1 LNEYYLTVDSKQHK
15 LTICTYFNQ
24 DSQYSTE
31 LQSAKLTNHSRLP
44 SILLEIITMKTSQL
58 LATVLMTAG
67 ALVSFSSMASAG
79 EGGAAGSVSVIMGGG
94 AITNLSAAA
103 AVGKLN
109 AAAVTHAG
117 TSETFA
123 SAYGS
128 AGVITVT
135 NAGMV
140 SVGYVGAVDTTIGTA
155 QANTLAPA
163 TLATIKATTG
173 EVTIP

>member
-1 LNEYYLTVDSKQHK
+1 
-15 LTICTYFNQ
+15 
-24 DSQYSTE
+24 
-31 LQSAKLTNHSRLP
+31 
-44 SILLEIITMKTSQL
+44 
-58 LATVLMTAG
+58 MTAG

-79 EGGAAGSVSVIMGGG
+79 EGGAAGSVSVIMTGSGTTA

-117 TSETFA
+117 TSETYA

-128 AGVITVT
+128 AGIITVT
-135 NAGMV
+135 NAGQA
-140 SVGYVGAVDTTIGTA
+140 SVGYVGAADTTLGTA

-163 TLATIKATTG
+163 TLATINATTG
-173 EVTIP
+173 IVTIP

>member
-1 LNEYYLTVDSKQHK
+1 
-15 LTICTYFNQ
+15 
-24 DSQYSTE
+24 
-31 LQSAKLTNHSRLP
+31 
-44 SILLEIITMKTSQL
+44 MKTAQL

-79 EGGAAGSVSVIMGGG
+79 EGGAAGSVSVIMTGSGTTA

-109 AAAVTHAG
+109 AAAVTRASS
-117 TSETFA
+117 TETFA

-128 AGVITVT
+128 AGTIAIT
-135 NAGMV
+135 NAGME
-140 SVGYVGAVDTTIGTA
+140 SVGYVGAVDTNLGTA
-155 QANTLAPA
+155 QANLLTSG